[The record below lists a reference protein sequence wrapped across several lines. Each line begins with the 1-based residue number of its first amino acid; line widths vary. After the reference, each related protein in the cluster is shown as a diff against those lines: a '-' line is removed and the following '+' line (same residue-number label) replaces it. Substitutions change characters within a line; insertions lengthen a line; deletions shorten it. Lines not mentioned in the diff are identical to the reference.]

1 MALQGFFVEGYSN
14 HLYRLKGKDRI
25 VMQAVRSLS
34 FILRLCDKLCRIAS
48 RCKYSPLLRES

>member
-34 FILRLCDKLCRIAS
+34 SFCRRLCDALCRIAS
-48 RCKYSPLLRES
+48 